1 MHLTL
6 ALLLFSGSPS
16 PRAAAAGDAGAAPV
30 RGVTSPVGAVA
41 PRPDDGIGSITVD
54 LAGLE
59 PLDPTMRAE
68 LARLLQT
75 RAAAVVERLEGPTS
89 AVRIAIGWHDV
100 ERVDYAVVI
109 ELGGHADDDACRDRR
124 ATGPDTEQS
133 ELADVVEAALDRLL
147 VDHARE
153 HRAPVSTPSAAV
165 SPSQDRPSST
175 PRALGPM
182 GWAGVGTA
190 IAGVCSL
197 GVGVGLLTL
206 EPTVSPRDET
216 KLRTWEPGG
225 IAFTAVGGAAIVTG
239 VVLASLDGRRRAH
252 ARRVSVAPW
261 ARRRSAGLHLGFRF

>member
-16 PRAAAAGDAGAAPV
+16 PRVAAAGDVGAAPV
-30 RGVTSPVGAVA
+30 RGVTPPVGAVA
-41 PRPDDGIGSITVD
+41 PRPDGSITVD

-59 PLDPTMRAE
+59 PLDPAMRAE
-68 LARLLQT
+68 LARLLQA
-75 RAAAVVERLEGPTS
+75 RAAAVVERLEGPAS

-109 ELGGHADDDACRDRR
+109 ELGARADEDVRRDRR

-133 ELADVVEAALDRLL
+133 ELADVVEAALERLL

-153 HRAPVSTPSAAV
+153 HRVPVSAPSTPV
-165 SPSQDRPSST
+165 SRTQDRPTPT
-175 PRALGPM
+175 PRPLGPM

-190 IAGVCSL
+190 IGGLCSL
-197 GVGVGLLTL
+197 GVGIGLLTL
-206 EPTVSPRDET
+206 EPTVSPKDES

-239 VVLASLDGRRRAH
+239 VVLASLDGRRRAQ
-252 ARRVSVAPW
+252 ARRVSVVPW